1 MMLNNS
7 LFIEQETLLL
17 MLMLMMLRNDG
28 ALSNVNV
35 LINR

>member
-28 ALSNVNV
+28 ALTNVNV